1 MARPPESVV
10 HGSQASQHPSD
21 TPDPDHELVQPQQL
35 PALDRLL
42 RQHGVA
48 ALVQEH
54 GHTLVAAEA
63 RALLAALR
71 AQALARTLGAAR
83 ITAGSL
89 AQQLEDR
96 LRQRLAP
103 ALRRVLNLTGTVIHT
118 NLGRALL
125 PEAALAHV
133 RAMMA
138 GPNNLEYD
146 LASGGRGDRDSIV
159 EGLLCELTGAE
170 AATVVNNNAAA
181 VLLTLAALAP
191 GKEVIIS
198 RGELVE
204 IGGAFRMPDV
214 MASAGARLV
223 EVGTTNRTHAQDYE
237 RAIGEHTA
245 LLMKVHTSNYAVQ
258 GFTSAVDEA
267 RLAPIAHARGL
278 PLATDLG
285 SGALIDMSAYGL
297 PPEPTP
303 QQMLAAGCDLVT
315 FSGDKLLGGP
325 QAGLIVGRKDLLT
338 RIRKH
343 PMKRALRM
351 SKLPLAALEAT
362 LRLYLRPERL
372 AQDLPTLRLLTRPLA
387 DITATAQAVLPALQA
402 ALAPR
407 YQVQPVA
414 LQGQIGSGSLP
425 VERLASSGLAIA
437 PVDAKGV
444 GRALAQLA
452 EALRALPLPV
462 IGRVQDDRLLLDMRC
477 LEDAQ
482 VFIGQIGLLRL
493 SDKR

>member
-1 MARPPESVV
+1 
-10 HGSQASQHPSD
+10 
-21 TPDPDHELVQPQQL
+21 
-35 PALDRLL
+35 
-42 RQHGVA
+42 
-48 ALVQEH
+48 
-54 GHTLVAAEA
+54 
-63 RALLAALR
+63 
-71 AQALARTLGAAR
+71 
-83 ITAGSL
+83 
-89 AQQLEDR
+89 
-96 LRQRLAP
+96 
-103 ALRRVLNLTGTVIHT
+103 
-118 NLGRALL
+118 
-125 PEAALAHV
+125 
-133 RAMMA
+133 
-138 GPNNLEYD
+138 
-146 LASGGRGDRDSIV
+146 
-159 EGLLCELTGAE
+159 
-170 AATVVNNNAAA
+170 
-181 VLLTLAALAP
+181 
-191 GKEVIIS
+191 
-198 RGELVE
+198 
-204 IGGAFRMPDV
+204 
-214 MASAGARLV
+214 
-223 EVGTTNRTHAQDYE
+223 
-237 RAIGEHTA
+237 
-245 LLMKVHTSNYAVQ
+245 
-258 GFTSAVDEA
+258 
-267 RLAPIAHARGL
+267 
-278 PLATDLG
+278 
-285 SGALIDMSAYGL
+285 MSAYGL